1 MATCT
6 RRSRYGSDVRVKPAP
21 CWRARAE
28 ASKAGSAVP
37 RSGEAAGEVGAERPS
52 GEVGAEQPSGE
63 VGGPKGPE
71 PTRFGDWERDGR
83 CSDF

>member
-1 MATCT
+1 MAGL
-6 RRSRYGSDVRVKPAP
+6 RAGVEQEAAGLVEKAQAARG
-21 CWRARAE
+21 RARAE
-28 ASKAGSAVP
+28 ASKAGAAELGP
-37 RSGEAAGEVGAERPS
+37 EEAAGEVGAE
-52 GEVGAEQPSGE
+52 QPPGE